1 MGRQTG
7 CGGCGGDLGLWR
19 NTGHAKKVL
28 LRRRRRSRRRAIPLG
43 LSSAVQLAKHTAKSE
58 MMLIGACVPDIRGVG
73 AREGVCC
80 AGVSGLKKLC
90 PRPGLR
96 APRATAAA
104 APLFPLLLTAALSP
118 SSPACRPW
126 SDILLLTEE
135 TGTRAGALTNS
146 SGISDTLGLGGPLV
160 AIAELACGWRYAEPE
175 PLASAISSA
184 ILMRSRVAEL
194 IEGLREVEGL
204 DKARVGSRRTL
215 SCCDLASCSRT
226 ESMSANCWSV
236 SCDLSS
242 GEGGAV
248 HFSEEPCTELSSVWN
263 SMEFGSKNATIN
275 TRRRRTELA
284 GMAGSWETVRAGRN
298 ATCSIAKSWAS
309 TPTRW
314 STVEAPLALHRVHS
328 ATTSFPLLT
337 SRGILGGSVC
347 ARTQILKEA
356 LC

>member
-1 MGRQTG
+1 
-7 CGGCGGDLGLWR
+7 
-19 NTGHAKKVL
+19 
-28 LRRRRRSRRRAIPLG
+28 
-43 LSSAVQLAKHTAKSE
+43 

-242 GEGGAV
+242 G
-248 HFSEEPCTELSSVWN
+248 LSL
-263 SMEFGSKNATIN
+263 IH
-275 TRRRRTELA
+275 
-284 GMAGSWETVRAGRN
+284 
-298 ATCSIAKSWAS
+298 I
-309 TPTRW
+309 
-314 STVEAPLALHRVHS
+314 
-328 ATTSFPLLT
+328 
-337 SRGILGGSVC
+337 
-347 ARTQILKEA
+347 
-356 LC
+356 